1 MLLCYIFFF
10 SYLGDLCIVQYVPL
24 PVQGTRTFCR
34 QMLRFHF
41 DDNKQKRGK
50 RRERRQSDDSGVH
63 DIK

>member
-1 MLLCYIFFF
+1 MLHFFF

-50 RRERRQSDDSGVH
+50 KERTETIR
-63 DIK
+63 